1 MSEES
6 TLGVRNED
14 KLAPLIGQ
22 DFLTWLWYTSEV
34 HDGEMQTSQG
44 EVFSLIME
52 QRISVQGGEGESRD
66 TAQSSGPRSELR
78 EAMLGLKSGKKVNR
92 ARVRIEVD
100 SEDWQLQLKAE
111 DFSVSGL
118 KTPKV
123 ETSDQGEDEDPDGAF
138 LEKMHLMERAFEL
151 VDDLFGQFL
160 RLRFSDKWSEEL
172 RKVREWIKGL

>member
-1 MSEES
+1 MSEET

-34 HDGEMQTSQG
+34 RQGEMQTSQG
-44 EVFSLIME
+44 EVFTLVME

-66 TAQSSGPRSELR
+66 TAQSSGPRSQLW
-78 EAMLGLKSGKKVNR
+78 EAMQGLKSGKKVNQ
-92 ARVRIEVD
+92 ARIKIEV
-100 SEDWQLQLKAE
+100 ETEVWQLQLKAE

-123 ETSDQGEDEDPDGAF
+123 QTSDKDDDEDPDAAF
-138 LEKMHLMERAFEL
+138 LEKIYLMERAFEL

-160 RLRFSDKWSEEL
+160 RLRMSEEWSEE
-172 RKVREWIKGL
+172 RRRIRDWIKSL